1 MEKRYHVSAVMS
13 IENTEIS
20 ENSVDSHDQR
30 EMKMS
35 MQSFMNKLHGRL
47 QRFPRFYLGKVRS
60 CTDTP
65 SGSYT

>member
-1 MEKRYHVSAVMS
+1 MGKRYHVSAVMS
-13 IENTEIS
+13 IENIEIS
-20 ENSVDSHDQR
+20 ENSVDSDGR

-35 MQSFMNKLHGRL
+35 IQSFMNKLHGRL
-47 QRFPRFYLGKVRS
+47 QEFPRFYFGKVRS